1 MERHEEYHGLRGY
14 IWRRN
19 RCDTLASR
27 SGTDQHL
34 IGHASMS
41 RRNAGKERRRE
52 SARDSREH
60 HRRESIFLEIGVL
73 FGAAA
78 VEIWVSLLEPQHRVA
93 FLQGFKAKSEKLR
106 LRSVGV
112 SGKLPRYL
120 DGGTAGNE
128 V

>member
-14 IWRRN
+14 IWRRS
-19 RCDTLASR
+19 RCNTLASR

-34 IGHASMS
+34 IGHASMG
-41 RRNAGKERRRE
+41 RRDAGKERRRE

-60 HRRESIFLEIGVL
+60 HWCESILLKIGIL

-78 VEIWVSLLEPQHRVA
+78 VEIWVSLLEPQDRMA

-112 SGKLPRYL
+112 AGKLPGYV
-120 DGGTAGNE
+120 DGSTAGNE